1 MAIANKFKLK
11 LPRPRRHVRGV
22 RRFIMF
28 STLTRMIFLANLL
41 GLIILITGALTLNQ
55 FSRSLID
62 AKIDN
67 LHSQTR
73 MIANL
78 LGGQATGGGAA
89 ATLDEDEA
97 RRILARIDVPDKAR
111 IRLYDRNAVL
121 VADSD
126 QLDDRVEIGTLAPIT
141 TNTPTVEP
149 KTAWWIKLQDR
160 SDEWV
165 NNWRVFRNYRKQQQ
179 RFLERDIK
187 NALLG
192 ETVSGE
198 QYEGRNLIVSVAMP
212 VKRVADIQGA
222 VVFETH
228 DVDAILASQRR
239 GLTPIILIAILAS
252 ILSSLALTLF
262 IALPVR
268 RLARAAEQVVRSSDK
283 RDIIPDLSDRRD
295 EIGDLSVV
303 MREMTSGLYNRID
316 DIAKFA
322 ADVAHEIKNPLTSL
336 RSASETLRGSKT
348 KERRNKLIDIIQ
360 KDVARMDRLITDI
373 SKASRMDAALA
384 KEKAQ
389 PLDVH
394 KFLGDMVDFY
404 TQTREEAAVD
414 VVLTTAKDADN
425 PVMIPALENSLGQVM
440 RNLIDNAL
448 TFSPENDAPSNKTAS
463 VRSARSVRL
472 AYQKGAGD
480 ADGTAFI
487 TIDDDGVGIEKNDL
501 EAIFR
506 RFYTQRPKG
515 TAFGNHSGLGL
526 AICRQIMDAHGGTIT
541 ASNRTDAAGKTT
553 GARFTLAL
561 PLQTVEKEN
570 PKHKNINK

>member
-1 MAIANKFKLK
+1 MALANKFKLK
-11 LPRPRRHVRGV
+11 FPRPRRRVRGV

-28 STLTRMIFLANLL
+28 STLSRMIFLANFL
-41 GLIILITGALTLNQ
+41 GLIILIIGALTLNQ

-78 LGGQATGGGAA
+78 LGGQATGSGAA

-97 RRILARIDVPDKAR
+97 RRIMSRIDVPEKAR
-111 IRLYDRNAVL
+111 IRLYDRNGHL

-126 QLDDRVEIGTLAPIT
+126 QLDDSVEIDTLAPIT
-141 TNTPTVEP
+141 TVPKAEP
-149 KTAWWIKLQDR
+149 KTAWWVKLQDW
-160 SDEWV
+160 SDTWV
-165 NNWRVFRNYRKQQQ
+165 NNWRVFRNYREQKQ

-187 NALLG
+187 AALLG

-198 QYEGRNLIVSVAMP
+198 QYEGRNLIVAVAMP

-222 VVFETH
+222 IVFETH
-228 DVDAILASQRR
+228 DVDTILASQRR
-239 GLTPIILIAILAS
+239 GLTPIILIAIVAS

-262 IALPVR
+262 IALPIR
-268 RLARAAEQVVRSSDK
+268 RLARAAEQVVRSSEK

-295 EIGDLSVV
+295 EIGDLSVI
-303 MREMTSGLYNRID
+303 MRDMTNGLYTRID

-348 KERRNKLIDIIQ
+348 DERRGKLIDIIQ

-389 PLDVH
+389 PLDIH
-394 KFLGDMVDFY
+394 RFLSDMVDFY

-414 VVLTTAKDADN
+414 VVLTTARDADN
-425 PVMIPALENSLGQVM
+425 PVMVPALENSLGQVL

-448 TFSPENDAPSNKTAS
+448 TFSPDNEMS
-463 VRSARSVRL
+463 SVRL
-472 AYQKGAGD
+472 AYRRGENDLEGMAV
-480 ADGTAFI
+480 I
-487 TIDDDGVGIEKNDL
+487 TVDDDGVGIPKDDL

-526 AICRQIMDAHGGTIT
+526 AICRQIMDAHGGFVR
-541 ASNRTDAAGKTT
+541 ASNRTDPAGNII
-553 GARFTLAL
+553 GARFTLEL
-561 PLQTVEKEN
+561 PLQIVEKDKSRSK
-570 PKHKNINK
+570 PKAGGRK